1 MQQMFLNF
9 LLFYKNGQ
17 IRRGMCQ
24 QKFMTQRTGITLV

>member
-17 IRRGMCQ
+17 ICRGMCE
-24 QKFMTQRTGITLV
+24 QKFMTQHMGITLV